1 MFFICLL
8 LPLDPSFPATP
19 IEFFTPNQ
27 ILSPETVQSSLSLT
41 CTVTNNGTFIW
52 SWSGPGVNKAVTKL
66 TDTTRT
72 SVLIVSNISSN
83 DAGVYTCTASYLGF
97 GDISANFY
105 FPGFNEIIPMT
116 TSNTVNLTLN
126 GN

>member
-1 MFFICLL
+1 M

-19 IEFFTPNQ
+19 IEFLTPNQ
-27 ILSPETVQSSLSLT
+27 TLSPETVQSSLPLT
-41 CTVTNNGTFIW
+41 CTVTNNGTFRW

-83 DAGVYTCTASYLGF
+83 DAGVYTCTASYFGLG
-97 GDISANFY
+97 DVQ
-105 FPGFNEIIPMT
+105 GFNHIPLME
-116 TSNTVNLTLN
+116 TSNIVNLTLN

>member
-41 CTVTNNGTFIW
+41 CTVTNNGTFRW

-83 DAGVYTCTASYLGF
+83 DAGVYTCIASYLAF
-97 GDISANFY
+97 GDN
-105 FPGFNEIIPMT
+105 PGFSIPLME